1 MHCQPAVT
9 GQPTAG
15 NPLAAKVALSVLE
28 TLLADG
34 FLDGVKKR
42 GEEFMHHL
50 HKIND
55 DIGCFAEIR
64 GRGLLLGC
72 DLKEPFSAKDLAMAA
87 LDEGLI
93 VITAGTNTLR
103 LAPCLNIS
111 DAATEKGFVRLHKAA
126 QKVIAATSA
135 G

>member
-1 MHCQPAVT
+1 
-9 GQPTAG
+9 
-15 NPLAAKVALSVLE
+15 
-28 TLLADG
+28 
-34 FLDGVKKR
+34 
-42 GEEFMHHL
+42 MHHL

-103 LAPCLNIS
+103 
-111 DAATEKGFVRLHKAA
+111 
-126 QKVIAATSA
+126 
-135 G
+135 